1 MSEEE
6 TMYNEIC
13 ANCKEV
19 RGKHY
24 YHKPCNLEKF
34 SSSGNVSV
42 PASFIDKVRA
52 LCDGINDPGYAFGDK
67 CDLLDAVREALAEI
81 DKGE

>member
-6 TMYNEIC
+6 TMDNEIC

-52 LCDGINDPGYAFGDK
+52 LCDCADKAFRYTNEMK
-67 CDLLDAVREALAEI
+67 TLAAVREALAEI